1 MPGCSKCRPSII
13 GEGVETM
20 NPAQIDEWLLKG
32 LRTSPDTAGGD
43 GMAPLSDAD
52 WEELVRQSDR
62 HRITPYLYHH
72 LRTVH
77 PDWPIPPGI
86 VGQLR
91 QAHLDNAA
99 RNLRLYG
106 HLGKILQ
113 LLRASEVPV
122 IALKG
127 AYLAERIYDHRALRY
142 LGDLDLL
149 VREDDLGKVDALMLE
164 LGCHPTLPSRIVGP
178 DNNEFVYE
186 MPRRDL
192 SVEIHWRILPPQF
205 PFPIDAEGQWK
216 RARPA
221 VLAGVETLV
230 FCPEDLLLHLC
241 LHAGCTHG
249 FEPGLRLFCDIRE
262 ILRHHEADLDWPLVR
277 RLIREWGVGKSAYLT
292 LSLAR
297 ELLGAKLPDGWLEE
311 LRPADFDE
319 RYVAL
324 AKDQIFSR
332 RPRTGPPLSM
342 WPAVAQFWGATRF
355 RDKAGLFWK
364 GFFLSREAMA
374 RRYPVAVDSW
384 KLNFYYAVRLRDLV
398 RTYGRDVGRWL
409 RRDKDMRAVAEEGR
423 NLTALKEWLT
433 SS

>member
-1 MPGCSKCRPSII
+1 
-13 GEGVETM
+13 M
-20 NPAQIDEWLLKG
+20 NHAQIDEWLLNG
-32 LRTSPDTAGGD
+32 LRASPGPAGGG
-43 GMAPLSDAD
+43 GMTPLSEAD
-52 WEELVRQSDR
+52 WEELVQQSDR

-77 PDWPIPPGI
+77 PDLPTPPDI
-86 VGQLR
+86 VGKLR
-91 QAHLDNAA
+91 QGHLDNAA

-113 LLRASEVPV
+113 LLRDNGVPA

-127 AYLAERIYDHRALRY
+127 AYLAEQVYAHRALRY

-149 VREDDLGKVDALMLE
+149 VRKDDLEKVDALL
-164 LGCHPTLPSRIVGP
+164 LGMGCRPTIPNRIVGP

-192 SVEIHWRILPPQF
+192 CVEIHWRILPPQF
-205 PFPIDAEGQWK
+205 PFPIDTEGQWN

-262 ILRHHEADLDWPLVR
+262 ILRHHEADMDWGLVR
-277 RLIREWGVGKSAYLT
+277 RLIQEWGIGKSVYLT
-292 LSLAR
+292 LKLAQ
-297 ELLGAKLPDGWLEE
+297 ELVGARVPGGFLEE
-311 LRPADFDE
+311 LRPGDFDE

-324 AKDQIFSR
+324 AKDQVFAR
-332 RPRTGPPLSM
+332 KVRTGQPLSM
-342 WPAVAQFWGATRF
+342 WPAVAQFWGATRL
-355 RDKAGLFWK
+355 RDKVKLFWK
-364 GFFLSREAMA
+364 GLFLPRESMA
-374 RRYPVAVDSW
+374 RLYPVPADSW
-384 KLNFYYAVRLRDLV
+384 KMNFYYAVRLRDLL
-398 RTYGRDVGRWL
+398 RTYGRDAWRWL
-409 RRDKDMRAVAEEGR
+409 RRDKDMQAVAQEGR
-423 NLTALKEWLT
+423 DLTALKDWLM
-433 SS
+433 SSGPAAGSGEGVRAG

>member
-1 MPGCSKCRPSII
+1 
-13 GEGVETM
+13 M
-20 NPAQIDEWLLKG
+20 NPAQIDEWLLNG
-32 LRTSPDTAGGD
+32 LRAGSDQTGVA
-43 GMAPLSDAD
+43 GSQAPSEAD
-52 WEELVRQSDR
+52 WEELVQQSNR

-77 PDWPIPPGI
+77 PDVPIPPGI
-86 VGQLR
+86 VGKLR
-91 QAHLDNAA
+91 QGHLDNAA

-113 LLRASEVPV
+113 LLRGNDVPV

-127 AYLAERIYDHRALRY
+127 AYLAERVYAHRALRY

-149 VREDDLGKVDALMLE
+149 VRNDDLTKVDALLLGMGCIPMLAN
-164 LGCHPTLPSRIVGP
+164 RIVGP

-192 SVEIHWRILPPQF
+192 SVEIHWSILPPQF
-205 PFPIDAEGQWK
+205 PFPIDTEGQWR

-262 ILRHHEADLDWPLVR
+262 ILRHHEGDLDWTLVR
-277 RLIREWGVGKSAYLT
+277 RLIREWGIGKSVYLT
-292 LSLAR
+292 LHLAR
-297 ELLGAKLPDGWLEE
+297 ELLGAKVPEGVMDE
-311 LRPADFDE
+311 LRPGNFDE
-319 RYVAL
+319 RFVAL
-324 AKDQIFSR
+324 AKDQIFGR
-332 RPRTGPPLSM
+332 KVRTGQPLSM
-342 WPAVAQFWGATRF
+342 WPAVAQFWGAGRL
-355 RDKAGLFWK
+355 RDKVRLFWMGLF
-364 GFFLSREAMA
+364 LPRESMA
-374 RRYPVAVDSW
+374 RLYPVPVDSW
-384 KLNFYYAVRLRDLV
+384 KMKFYYAVRLRDLL
-398 RTYGRDVGRWL
+398 RIYGRDVGRWL
-409 RRDKDMRAVAEEGR
+409 RRDKDMQAFAQEGR
-423 NLTALKEWLT
+423 NLTTLKAWLM